1 MTVDVP
7 RLKRR
12 SEFLRVAGA
21 RQKCA
26 APGLVLQARPR
37 TGDSREHPFRIG
49 FTVSRKVGNAVA
61 RNRARR
67 RLRAAVEAVMPTTAL
82 DGYDYVVIGRAATL
96 KRPFTALCE
105 DLETALRRLG
115 AHRRGDEDV
124 HRRES
129 QAEGRERNEG

>member
-21 RQKCA
+21 RQKWA

-37 TGDSREHPFRIG
+37 TGDAREYPFRIG

-82 DGYDYVVIGRAATL
+82 DGHDYVVIGRAATL

-115 AHRRGDEDV
+115 V
-124 HRRES
+124 HRRENRGERR
-129 QAEGRERNEG
+129 QRNEG